1 MRATAPLFCA
11 LLLAANL
18 LGGCTSAAFVA
29 ANAPSAFG
37 PYERTAGIA
46 YGADPRK
53 SLDVYVPDVLS
64 VDPAPVVVF
73 IHGGAWQTG
82 SKDQYRFV
90 GSGLAEKGY
99 IAVVANYRLNPD
111 VRFPV
116 FVADAAEAVAWTLRN
131 IGQFGGDPGRVFVMG
146 HSAGAHTA
154 MLLALDRRYLA
165 AAGAS
170 PDDIR
175 GAIGLSGPYDFAID
189 SNPLRAVFGSASDPA
204 ETQPVT
210 FVRGDAPPLLLIH
223 GTDDGICWV
232 THSIRLTGLIRTA
245 GGQAELRLYPGLG
258 HGATVGGFS
267 TLRRKQAPTLEDV
280 AAFIAA
286 NQGAVPPTAP

>member
-1 MRATAPLFCA
+1 MDSTSRLFYA
-11 LLLAANL
+11 FLLAANL

-29 ANAPSAFG
+29 VNAQSAFG

-46 YGADPRK
+46 YGADPRQQ
-53 SLDVYVPDVLS
+53 LDVYLPDAPS
-64 VDPAPVVVF
+64 VEPPAVVVF
-73 IHGGAWQTG
+73 IHGGSWQTG
-82 SKDQYRFV
+82 SKEQYRFV

-99 IAVVANYRLNPD
+99 ITVVANYRLNPD

-131 IGQFGGDPGRVFVMG
+131 IGEFGGDPRRVFVMG

-154 MLLALDRRYLA
+154 MLLALDRRYLT

-170 PDDIR
+170 PEEVR

-189 SNPLRAVFGSASDPA
+189 SSLLRSVFGSATDPA
-204 ETQPVT
+204 ETQPVK

-232 THSIRLTGLIRTA
+232 THSIRLTDLIRTA
-245 GGQAELRLYPGLG
+245 GGEAELRLYPGLG

-286 NQGAVPPTAP
+286 N